1 MGTPSINLRPRGL
14 ASMNTLIVR
23 LQNYIDDKSQRG
35 AERGA
40 SMAEY
45 GLLIALVAL
54 VAIAAMTA
62 LGARLNELFGFASDT
77 FAESPGGQLT
87 NPTDGD

>member
-1 MGTPSINLRPRGL
+1 
-14 ASMNTLIVR
+14 MNRLIVR
-23 LQNYIDDKSQRG
+23 LQNYIEDKT
-35 AERGA
+35 ERGA

-54 VAIAAMTA
+54 VAIAAMAA

-77 FAESPGGQLT
+77 FADSPGGQLA